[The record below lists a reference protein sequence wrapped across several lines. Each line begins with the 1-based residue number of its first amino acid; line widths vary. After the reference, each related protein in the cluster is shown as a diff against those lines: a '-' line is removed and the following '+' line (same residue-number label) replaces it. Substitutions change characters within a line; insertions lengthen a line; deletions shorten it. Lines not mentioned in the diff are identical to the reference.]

1 MRVLVGCEESGVV
14 RNEFIARGHVAYS
27 NDLVP
32 ARNGGPHLQMD
43 VFNAIVQHGPWD
55 LIILHPPCTALC
67 VSGNRTYGWGK
78 PKHNE
83 RLASIYWTVN
93 LWNLATS
100 RAPKVI
106 LENPVGVIWKHI
118 GQPQYIQPWMFGHM
132 ETKKT
137 GLLLHNL
144 EPLRATNN
152 VFLQMTQL
160 PKAQRNRIHYM
171 SPGPN
176 RARDR
181 SETYTGIAQ
190 ALGAQY
196 G

>member
-14 RNEFIARGHVAYS
+14 RDQFIARGHDAWS
-27 NDLVP
+27 NDMIP
-32 ARNGGPHLQMD
+32 ARNGGPHLKMD
-43 VFNAIVQHGPWD
+43 VVQAITNHGPWD

-67 VSGNRTYGWGK
+67 VSGNRTYGVGK
-78 PKHNE
+78 PKHAL
-83 RLASIYWTVN
+83 RLASLKWTHD
-93 LWNLATS
+93 LWHLAVKH
-100 RAPKVI
+100 APKVI
-106 LENPVGVIWKHI
+106 MENPVGVIWQVLGK
-118 GQPQYIQPWMFGHM
+118 PQYIQPWMFGHM

-137 GLLLHNL
+137 GLLMHGLD
-144 EPLRATNN
+144 PLLPTND
-152 VFLQMTQL
+152 VYDAMMKL
-160 PKAQRNRIHYM
+160 PAKQRNRVHYM

-181 SETYTGIAQ
+181 SETYLGIAQ